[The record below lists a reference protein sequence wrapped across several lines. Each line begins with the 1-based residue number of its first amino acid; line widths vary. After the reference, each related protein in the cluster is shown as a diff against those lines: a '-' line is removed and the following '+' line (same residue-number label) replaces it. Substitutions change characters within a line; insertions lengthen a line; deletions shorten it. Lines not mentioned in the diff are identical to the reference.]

1 MRVPKIIWKHNLL
14 IHSSSSR
21 AGDPVQWSNF
31 PQQQGALEKKFSTTW
46 STLFCCS
53 LWKSPLYFLSCPI
66 QKPWTTLLVRYV
78 GPYILRNHSL
88 LTKHIFLCEKEIQIF
103 GFACSFGLQF
113 HLFWCS
119 VAFHH
124 FPTLSRATHYA
135 REGRGGAFMQRKK
148 QGGKS
153 GIRFS

>member
-1 MRVPKIIWKHNLL
+1 MKTQFIDPFLTQSRRW
-14 IHSSSSR
+14 SS
-21 AGDPVQWSNF
+21 PVIQFSTTARC
-31 PQQQGALEKKFSTTW
+31 PREKFSTTW

-53 LWKSPLYFLSCPI
+53 LWNSPLYFLSYPI
-66 QKPWTTLLVRYV
+66 QKPWTTLLVRWSV
-78 GPYILRNHSL
+78 HSSKPFSL
-88 LTKHIFLCEKEIQIF
+88 DETFFFVCEKEIQIF

-119 VAFHH
+119 VAFHRC
-124 FPTLSRATHYA
+124 PTLSHATHYA

>member
-1 MRVPKIIWKHNLL
+1 MRVPKMIWKHNLL

-31 PQQQGALEKKFSTTW
+31 PQQQDALEKKFSTTW

-53 LWKSPLYFLSCPI
+53 LWKSPLYFLSYPI
-66 QKPWTTLLVRYV
+66 QNTWTQVLVSTFET
-78 GPYILRNHSL
+78 IL
-88 LTKHIFLCEKEIQIF
+88 LTKQNFFVRKRNTDV

-119 VAFHH
+119 VAFHRC
-124 FPTLSRATHYA
+124 PTLSHATHYA